1 MWKEQRETETLPS
14 TCSEASQTHFLRHLK
29 GKSERGRGR
38 KKSLLTDFHALEGG
52 VALAVTSTGD
62 IGGGGV

>member
-1 MWKEQRETETLPS
+1 MRVTPQSAFKRVATL
-14 TCSEASQTHFLRHLK
+14 
-29 GKSERGRGR
+29 
-38 KKSLLTDFHALEGG
+38 KKKKCFKIQVVLTDFHALEGG

>member
-1 MWKEQRETETLPS
+1 MRVTPQSPFKRVATL
-14 TCSEASQTHFLRHLK
+14 
-29 GKSERGRGR
+29 
-38 KKSLLTDFHALEGG
+38 KKCFKIQVVLTDFHALEGG

>member
-1 MWKEQRETETLPS
+1 MRVTPQSTFKRVATLKKKQTEK
-14 TCSEASQTHFLRHLK
+14 CFKIQVV
-29 GKSERGRGR
+29 
-38 KKSLLTDFHALEGG
+38 LTDFHALEGG

>member
-14 TCSEASQTHFLRHLK
+14 TCSEAFLRHLK